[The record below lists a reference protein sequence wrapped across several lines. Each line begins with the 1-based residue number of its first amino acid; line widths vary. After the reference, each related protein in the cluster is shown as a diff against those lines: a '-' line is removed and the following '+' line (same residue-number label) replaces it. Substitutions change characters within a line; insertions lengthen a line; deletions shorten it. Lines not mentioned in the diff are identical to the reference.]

1 MLAWRMMATAGAVST
16 VIATTLLAMGDGIAQ
31 APPTPKARYWIDA
44 STVSGF
50 MGNPMAAMLGGGSGE
65 QRELVLRLGSTLA
78 PAGGAPKA
86 DHFMPPAMRLG
97 ASVPLYTPPPPGP
110 GKLPQPGQ
118 PEFKRP
124 KGRLLIYWGCG
135 AKAGPGQPVVLD
147 FSRLA
152 AGQVPPNLFTA
163 NVPVERGPSIDTSRT
178 YGNWPNAMERK
189 PKKIDRG
196 ASLLGDH
203 RIAGNYSP
211 DIAFTLQRDFMP
223 ALNARSAAVPD
234 GSTMLSWNM
243 VGPATGYYAWA
254 MGGKSMGEDSA
265 DMVWWTSAGRQEF
278 GAGLWD
284 WLSPATVSRLVTQK
298 IVMPPAQTSC
308 AIPAEVKTAAGGMM
322 MGFMYAYGPEQ
333 EFAFPPRPANP
344 KTPWRPEWTAKARF
358 RSTTTVMLGMPGMN
372 DMGDAADNERP
383 EQRKKCKP
391 SLGGMLGGALGGAL
405 GRRGC

>member
-1 MLAWRMMATAGAVST
+1 MRAWQLLATAGAVA
-16 VIATTLLAMGDGIAQ
+16 ATIGATIVGTDDGIAQ
-31 APPTPKARYWIDA
+31 GPAAPKARYYLDA

-50 MGNPMAAMLGGGSGE
+50 MGNPMAAMFGGGNSE
-65 QRELVLRLGSTLA
+65 QRELVLRLGSTLS
-78 PAGGAPKA
+78 PTGGAPKA

-97 ASVPLYTPPPPGP
+97 PSVPLAT
-110 GKLPQPGQ
+110 PQPTQGRPAEPGA
-118 PEFKRP
+118 PEQFKRP

-135 AKAGPGQPVVLD
+135 AHAGPGQPVILD

-163 NVPVERGPSIDTSRT
+163 NVPVERGPTQDTSRT
-178 YGNWPNAMERK
+178 YGTWPNALEKK
-189 PKKIDRG
+189 PKKLDRS
-196 ASLLGDH
+196 ASLIGDH

-211 DIAFTLQRDFMP
+211 DINFTLQRDFMT
-223 ALNARSAAVPD
+223 ALTARSVSGPD
-234 GSTMLSWNM
+234 GSTILNWN
-243 VGPATGYYAWA
+243 GITNATGYYAWV
-254 MGGKSMGEDSA
+254 MGGKSMGEDTA

-308 AIPAEVKTAAGGMM
+308 AVPAEVKTAAGGMM
-322 MGFMYAYGPEQ
+322 IGFMYAYGPEQ

-344 KTPWRPEWTAKARF
+344 KTPWRPDWTAKARF
-358 RSTTTVMLGMPGMN
+358 RSTTTVMLGMPGMGQ
-372 DMGDAADNERP
+372 MGDESGGERGKP
-383 EQRKKCKP
+383 RKKCKP

-405 GRRGC
+405 GGGSC